1 MSKPG
6 PYRVRARV
14 FRTWR
19 LLMLAPAVV
28 LAVSCS
34 SDSGAGGAAPAPGA
48 GGGGGR
54 AGGGPPPV
62 VVTTATSVEKPMAV
76 EARAVGN
83 VEASSSVAV
92 RAQVSGEL
100 LKVGFTEGQDV
111 VAGQTLFTLNPR
123 QFEVAVQQAEA
134 ALSRSEAQARGMAA
148 QVDRSA
154 ELLKRELVSRAEH
167 MQLSTQLAVYRAQIA
182 ADQAALENAK
192 LQLQYT
198 TITAPVSG
206 RTGALLVHPGSLV
219 RANDAAPLVMINQVT
234 PAHVSFA
241 VPARLLPQLRRDQA
255 QGVLRVLAAPAG
267 SAEEA
272 VAGTLTF
279 VDNAVDQS
287 TDTIRLKATF
297 PNRDRRLWAGAFV
310 DVTLQLSIEP
320 KAVVVPN
327 SAVQASQQGQYVYV
341 VTPAGV
347 AELRPITVA
356 WQAGNEVVIRSG
368 LTPGETVVIDG
379 QLRLT
384 PGARVTTQPAATQAR
399 TTP

>member
-6 PYRVRARV
+6 LQRVRAHV
-14 FRTWR
+14 FQTLR
-19 LLMLAPAVV
+19 LLALGPAVV
-28 LAVSCS
+28 LVASCS
-34 SDSGAGGAAPAPGA
+34 AEGGGGAAPAAGGQAGRGA
-48 GGGGGR
+48 G
-54 AGGGPPPV
+54 APPAV
-62 VVTTATSVEKPMAV
+62 VVTTATVVTKPMAV

-111 VAGQTLFTLNPR
+111 RTGQTLFTLNPR

-134 ALSRSEAQARGMAA
+134 ALARSEAQARGTAA
-148 QVDRSA
+148 QVDRST

-167 MQLSTQLAVYRAQIA
+167 MQVSTQLAVNRAQIE
-182 ADQAALENAK
+182 ADRAALENAK

-198 TITAPVSG
+198 TIVAPVSG
-206 RTGALLVHPGSLV
+206 RTGALLVHPGALV

-234 PAHVSFA
+234 PAYVSFA

-255 QGVLRVLAAPAG
+255 PGALSVLAAPAG
-267 SAEEA
+267 SADEA
-272 VAGTLTF
+272 VTGSLSF
-279 VDNAVDQS
+279 VDNAVDQA

-297 PNRDRRLWAGAFV
+297 PNRDRRLWPGAFV
-310 DVTLQLSIEP
+310 DVTLQLSVEP
-320 KAVVVPN
+320 NAIVVPN
-327 SAVQASQQGQYVYV
+327 AAVQASQQGQYVYV
-341 VTPAGV
+341 IKPDST
-347 AELRPITVA
+347 AEVRPVTVA
-356 WQAGNEVVIRSG
+356 WQAGNDVVIRTG
-368 LTPGETVVIDG
+368 LVPGETVVTDG

-384 PGARVTTQPAATQAR
+384 PGIRVTTQSAGAQAR